1 MSDALTKEAEQ
12 TSLSIESI
20 TDGVSERGIPNVKF
34 VEEIDSF
41 SKSFNPPASA
51 ELMIGAFSDIFGKMK
66 GVEGTLGQRA
76 QLIQSKIPEIEK
88 SLKLVTFLKSKEAAE
103 STTLTTRYNLADML
117 FAKAEVDCASAPN
130 IRNPIC
136 GRRCCPMNG
145 WRARIVRKVSS
156 PRLRSGACFYRA

>member
-66 GVEGTLGQRA
+66 GVEGTLGQR
-76 QLIQSKIPEIEK
+76 
-88 SLKLVTFLKSKEAAE
+88 
-103 STTLTTRYNLADML
+103 
-117 FAKAEVDCASAPN
+117 
-130 IRNPIC
+130 
-136 GRRCCPMNG
+136 G
-145 WRARIVRKVSS
+145 
-156 PRLRSGACFYRA
+156 